1 MRILA
6 KQNKTRRFKMTL
18 DEHHEIISEKERVI
32 EYILKEIPDEYHED
46 ISKILYHK
54 SILDFHFREARANG
68 SLIQNKG
75 GYENGSYK
83 LPCLMTY
90 AEIMARARDIY
101 YASPES
107 EECPWVG
114 TNSSDM
120 KIYYDK
126 AKKELGIK

>member
-1 MRILA
+1 
-6 KQNKTRRFKMTL
+6 MTL

-32 EYILKEIPDEYHED
+32 QFILSKIPEKYHED
-46 ISKILYHK
+46 ISKILEIK
-54 SILDFHFREARANG
+54 SDLDFHFREARANG

-101 YASPES
+101 YSKEES

-114 TNSSDM
+114 ASPREM
-120 KIYYDK
+120 KDCYEK